1 MLIGKLPESWGL
13 CAGHAIM
20 KTLLRRVSNGL
31 FFQGPDRWT
40 DNAAEGMNFKSID
53 RALDFIKSYKLQ
65 DIELAFAFD
74 DSETVTRAPV
84 ERINLRFSED

>member
-1 MLIGKLPESWGL
+1 
-13 CAGHAIM
+13 M
-20 KTLLRRVSNGL
+20 KTLLRKVSNGL

-40 DNAAEGMNFKSID
+40 DNAAEGLNFKSID
-53 RALDFIKSYKLQ
+53 RALDFIKAYKLQ

-84 ERINLRFSED
+84 EKINLRFSED

>member
-1 MLIGKLPESWGL
+1 
-13 CAGHAIM
+13 M
-20 KTLLRRVSNGL
+20 KTLLRKVSNGL

-40 DNAAEGMNFKSID
+40 DNAAEGLNFKSID
-53 RALDFIKSYKLQ
+53 RALDFIRHYKLQ

-84 ERINLRFSED
+84 EKIDLRFSED

>member
-1 MLIGKLPESWGL
+1 
-13 CAGHAIM
+13 M

-40 DNAAEGMNFKSID
+40 DNAAEGLNFKSID
-53 RALDFIKSYKLQ
+53 RALDFIKSYQLQ

-84 ERINLRFSED
+84 EKINLRFSED